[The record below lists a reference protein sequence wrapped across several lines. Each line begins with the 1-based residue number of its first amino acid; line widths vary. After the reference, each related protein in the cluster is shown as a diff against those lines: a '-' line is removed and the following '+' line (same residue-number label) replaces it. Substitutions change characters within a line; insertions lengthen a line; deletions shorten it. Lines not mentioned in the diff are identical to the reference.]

1 MKPCTKRRF
10 KDHEAADTRIAEI
23 MQEEDGNHKPVR
35 AYLCNKCDGWHL
47 TSLDEQQYRDKIVL
61 PRTDKQ
67 KARAKDNYTRRDGV
81 KHNKKSQNLR
91 EHQKVKKFKY

>member
-10 KDHEAADTRIAEI
+10 KDHDAADRRIAEI
-23 MQEEDGNHKPVR
+23 MQQDGENHKPVR

-47 TSLDEQQYRDKIVL
+47 TSLNEEQYTNKVVL

-67 KARAKDNYTRRDGV
+67 KARAKENYTRRDGANY
-81 KHNKKSQNLR
+81 NKKSQNLR
-91 EHQKVKKFKY
+91 EHKKVKKFKY